1 MPPPACDQLIQPK
14 AAKKATTK
22 IFGRAHRHLSDLVK
36 SIFAAAM
43 QRFRSSVSLKAA
55 KLSESFRR
63 KKKGQDDKEAE
74 DTGGGDKENAENV
87 AKESGYA
94 DSAPSPVVHSPPE
107 RQSPEERERKRR
119 RINESPLEETPA
131 ACPRERPSS
140 PSPPLRPPL
149 SSAFGRHRV
158 EEVEARQSEIVL
170 LLRPDSDDQQQV
182 EKVGSKEEDAFDSS
196 NVDDDA
202 FGLPRCV
209 LRGSWCSTRVQRGDV
224 VNVLA
229 EWSDEKVRERTLF
242 FVLKLT

>member
-1 MPPPACDQLIQPK
+1 M
-14 AAKKATTK
+14 
-22 IFGRAHRHLSDLVK
+22 SDLVK
-36 SIFAAAM
+36 SILSAAM

-74 DTGGGDKENAENV
+74 DTGGGDKENAENG
-87 AKESGYA
+87 AKESGGDA
-94 DSAPSPVVHSPPE
+94 DSSAPSPVLRSPPE
-107 RQSPEERERKRR
+107 RPSPEEREKKRR
-119 RINESPLEETPA
+119 RINESPPEERVKETPA

-140 PSPPLRPPL
+140 PSSPLRPPL

-158 EEVEARQSEIVL
+158 EEVEARQSEMVL
-170 LLRPDSDDQQQV
+170 LLRPDSDDQQRE
-182 EKVGSKEEDAFDSS
+182 EKEASKEEDVFDSS

-229 EWSDEKVRERTLF
+229 EWSDEKVRETANEHCF
-242 FVLKLT
+242 SF

>member
-1 MPPPACDQLIQPK
+1 M
-14 AAKKATTK
+14 
-22 IFGRAHRHLSDLVK
+22 SDLVK
-36 SIFAAAM
+36 SILAAAM

-74 DTGGGDKENAENV
+74 DTGGGDKENAENG
-87 AKESGYA
+87 AKSGGDA

-107 RQSPEERERKRR
+107 RPSPEEREKKRR
-119 RINESPLEETPA
+119 RINESPPEERVKETPA

-140 PSPPLRPPL
+140 PSSPLRPPL

-158 EEVEARQSEIVL
+158 EEVEVRQSEMVL
-170 LLRPDSDDQQQV
+170 LLRPDSDDQQRE
-182 EKVGSKEEDAFDSS
+182 EKEASKEEDVFDRSD
-196 NVDDDA
+196 VDDD

-229 EWSDEKVRERTLF
+229 DWSDQKVRETANEHYF